1 MKKIA
6 ILGSTGS
13 IGTQSLEVIRSQP
26 DMEATVL
33 AAGSN
38 VELLEKQIREFHP
51 KLVCVYKEDAAK
63 LLKQAVSDLDV
74 TIVSGMDGLIEAAA
88 FPETQIVV
96 TAVVGMIGIRPTIAA
111 IKAGKDIAL
120 ANKETLVT
128 AGHLIIPM
136 IKQYGVRLLPV
147 DSEHSAIFQS
157 LMGSSPEGSTGHKI
171 DKILLTASGGPFRG
185 WTKEQMKNIRPED
198 ALKHP
203 NWVMGRKITIVKQ
216 SAQTILVDVEN
227 VEEKDFTDLVVEY
240 TGKVADGYVAGLSS
254 MSTDEVTVK
263 APTSIIDKIKKV
275 AVRCSLDGT
284 TTNISKKC
292 PVILYDKND
301 KEIKSDEIELSDKKI
316 RVNVNVLRAKQVPIS
331 TINKDELGKPAD
343 GYVVDDVILSSDSI
357 TVYGSEESL
366 DSIESLDIQD
376 DIDVSDAKG
385 DVTQNIDVTGKL
397 PKGLSVSGESTITV
411 KVLIKKLI
419 TRTFEYDASEVSL
432 NDLSSNLDVQL
443 VTKKV
448 KVTLQGEVEVISQLT
463 KDDIAIS
470 ADLGKVKEGTTTVHV
485 DVAVPDNT
493 TLMNNVTI
501 KIKAKAK

>member
-1 MKKIA
+1 MKKMLTKLKMSLTNNIGLKFLAVLIA
-6 ILGSTGS
+6 LVLWLAIVNVNDPEKTITVSNIPISVTNESAITSRDMVYNVKSEQYLNITVSGKRSIVSNLSAEDFRATASLKELSKVNSIL
-13 IGTQSLEVIRSQP
+13 V
-26 DMEATVL
+26 
-33 AAGSN
+33 
-38 VELLEKQIREFHP
+38 
-51 KLVCVYKEDAAK
+51 
-63 LLKQAVSDLDV
+63 DV
-74 TIVSGMDGLIEAAA
+74 TAKNA
-88 FPETQIVV
+88 
-96 TAVVGMIGIRPTIAA
+96 
-111 IKAGKDIAL
+111 
-120 ANKETLVT
+120 
-128 AGHLIIPM
+128 
-136 IKQYGVRLLPV
+136 
-147 DSEHSAIFQS
+147 S
-157 LMGSSPEGSTGHKI
+157 L
-171 DKILLTASGGPFRG
+171 
-185 WTKEQMKNIRPED
+185 
-198 ALKHP
+198 
-203 NWVMGRKITIVKQ
+203 GRKITIVKQ

-227 VEEKDFTDLVVEY
+227 LEEKDFTDLVVEY

-284 TTNISKKC
+284 NTNISKKC
-292 PVILYDKND
+292 PVILYDKNN

-432 NDLSSNLDVQL
+432 NDLSSDLDVQL

-448 KVTLQGEVEVISQLT
+448 KVTLQGEEEVISQLT
-463 KDDIAIS
+463 KDDMAIS

>member
-1 MKKIA
+1 MKKMLTKLKMSLTNNIGLKFLAGLIA
-6 ILGSTGS
+6 LVLWLAIVNVNDPEKTITVSNIPISVTNESAITSRDMVYNVKSEQYLNITVSGKRS
-13 IGTQSLEVIRSQP
+13 IVSNLSAEDFRATASLK
-26 DMEATVL
+26 
-33 AAGSN
+33 
-38 VELLEKQIREFHP
+38 ELSKVNSIP
-51 KLVCVYKEDAAK
+51 V
-63 LLKQAVSDLDV
+63 DV
-74 TIVSGMDGLIEAAA
+74 TTKNA
-88 FPETQIVV
+88 
-96 TAVVGMIGIRPTIAA
+96 
-111 IKAGKDIAL
+111 
-120 ANKETLVT
+120 
-128 AGHLIIPM
+128 
-136 IKQYGVRLLPV
+136 
-147 DSEHSAIFQS
+147 S
-157 LMGSSPEGSTGHKI
+157 L
-171 DKILLTASGGPFRG
+171 
-185 WTKEQMKNIRPED
+185 
-198 ALKHP
+198 
-203 NWVMGRKITIVKQ
+203 GRKITIVKQ

-284 TTNISKKC
+284 NTNISKKC

-432 NDLSSNLDVQL
+432 NDLSSDLDVQL

-448 KVTLQGEVEVISQLT
+448 KVTLQGEEEVISQLT

>member
-1 MKKIA
+1 MKKMLTKLKMSLTNNIGLKFLAVLIA
-6 ILGSTGS
+6 LVLWLAIVNVNDPEKTITVSNIPISVTNESAITSRDMVYNVKSEQYLNITVSGKRS
-13 IGTQSLEVIRSQP
+13 IVSNLSAEDFRATASLK
-26 DMEATVL
+26 
-33 AAGSN
+33 
-38 VELLEKQIREFHP
+38 ELSKVNSIP
-51 KLVCVYKEDAAK
+51 V
-63 LLKQAVSDLDV
+63 DV
-74 TIVSGMDGLIEAAA
+74 TTKNA
-88 FPETQIVV
+88 
-96 TAVVGMIGIRPTIAA
+96 
-111 IKAGKDIAL
+111 
-120 ANKETLVT
+120 
-128 AGHLIIPM
+128 
-136 IKQYGVRLLPV
+136 
-147 DSEHSAIFQS
+147 S
-157 LMGSSPEGSTGHKI
+157 L
-171 DKILLTASGGPFRG
+171 
-185 WTKEQMKNIRPED
+185 
-198 ALKHP
+198 
-203 NWVMGRKITIVKQ
+203 GRKITIVKQ

-284 TTNISKKC
+284 NTNISKKC

-432 NDLSSNLDVQL
+432 NDLSSDLDVQL

-448 KVTLQGEVEVISQLT
+448 KVTLQGEEEVISQLT
-463 KDDIAIS
+463 KDDMAIS
-470 ADLGKVKEGTTTVHV
+470 ADLEKVKEGTTTVHV

>member
-1 MKKIA
+1 MKKMLTKLKMSLTNNIGLKFLAVLIA
-6 ILGSTGS
+6 LVLWLAIVNVNDPEKTITVSNIPISVTNESAITSRDMVYNVKSEQYLNITVSGKRS
-13 IGTQSLEVIRSQP
+13 IVSNLSAEDFRATASLK
-26 DMEATVL
+26 
-33 AAGSN
+33 
-38 VELLEKQIREFHP
+38 ELSKVNSIP
-51 KLVCVYKEDAAK
+51 V
-63 LLKQAVSDLDV
+63 DV
-74 TIVSGMDGLIEAAA
+74 TTKNA
-88 FPETQIVV
+88 
-96 TAVVGMIGIRPTIAA
+96 
-111 IKAGKDIAL
+111 
-120 ANKETLVT
+120 
-128 AGHLIIPM
+128 
-136 IKQYGVRLLPV
+136 
-147 DSEHSAIFQS
+147 S
-157 LMGSSPEGSTGHKI
+157 L
-171 DKILLTASGGPFRG
+171 
-185 WTKEQMKNIRPED
+185 
-198 ALKHP
+198 
-203 NWVMGRKITIVKQ
+203 GRKITIVNQ
-216 SAQTILVDVEN
+216 SAQTILVHVEN

-448 KVTLQGEVEVISQLT
+448 KVTLQGEEEVISQLT

>member
-1 MKKIA
+1 MKKMLTKLKMSLTNNIGLKFLAVLIA
-6 ILGSTGS
+6 LVLWLAIVNVNDPEKTITVSNIPISVTNESAITSRDMVYNVKSEQYLNITVSGKRS
-13 IGTQSLEVIRSQP
+13 IVSNLSAEDFRATASLK
-26 DMEATVL
+26 
-33 AAGSN
+33 
-38 VELLEKQIREFHP
+38 ELSKVNSIP
-51 KLVCVYKEDAAK
+51 V
-63 LLKQAVSDLDV
+63 DV
-74 TIVSGMDGLIEAAA
+74 TTKNA
-88 FPETQIVV
+88 
-96 TAVVGMIGIRPTIAA
+96 
-111 IKAGKDIAL
+111 
-120 ANKETLVT
+120 
-128 AGHLIIPM
+128 
-136 IKQYGVRLLPV
+136 
-147 DSEHSAIFQS
+147 S
-157 LMGSSPEGSTGHKI
+157 L
-171 DKILLTASGGPFRG
+171 
-185 WTKEQMKNIRPED
+185 
-198 ALKHP
+198 
-203 NWVMGRKITIVKQ
+203 GRKITIVKQ

-284 TTNISKKC
+284 NTNISKKC

-316 RVNVNVLRAKQVPIS
+316 RVNVNVLSAKQVPIS

-411 KVLIKKLI
+411 KVVIKKLI

-432 NDLSSNLDVQL
+432 NDLTSDLDVQL

-448 KVTLQGEVEVISQLT
+448 KVTLQGEEEVISQLT
-463 KDDIAIS
+463 KDDMAIS

>member
-1 MKKIA
+1 MKKMLTKLKMSLTNNIGLKFLAVLIA
-6 ILGSTGS
+6 LVLWLAIVNVNDPEKTITVSNIPISVTNENAITSRDMVYNVKSEQYLNITVSGKRS
-13 IGTQSLEVIRSQP
+13 IVSNLSAEDFRATASLK
-26 DMEATVL
+26 
-33 AAGSN
+33 
-38 VELLEKQIREFHP
+38 ELSKVNSIP
-51 KLVCVYKEDAAK
+51 V
-63 LLKQAVSDLDV
+63 DV
-74 TIVSGMDGLIEAAA
+74 TTKNA
-88 FPETQIVV
+88 
-96 TAVVGMIGIRPTIAA
+96 
-111 IKAGKDIAL
+111 
-120 ANKETLVT
+120 
-128 AGHLIIPM
+128 
-136 IKQYGVRLLPV
+136 
-147 DSEHSAIFQS
+147 S
-157 LMGSSPEGSTGHKI
+157 L
-171 DKILLTASGGPFRG
+171 
-185 WTKEQMKNIRPED
+185 
-198 ALKHP
+198 
-203 NWVMGRKITIVKQ
+203 GRKITIVKQ
-216 SAQTILVDVEN
+216 SAQTIRVDVEN

-284 TTNISKKC
+284 NTNISKKC

-432 NDLSSNLDVQL
+432 NDLSSDLDVQL

-448 KVTLQGEVEVISQLT
+448 KVTLQGEEEVISQLT
-463 KDDIAIS
+463 KDDMAIS

>member
-1 MKKIA
+1 MKKMLTKLKMSLTNNIGLKFLAVLIA
-6 ILGSTGS
+6 LVLWLAIVNVNDPEKTITVSNIPISVTNESAITSRDMVYNVKSEQYLNITVSGKRS
-13 IGTQSLEVIRSQP
+13 IVSNLSAEDFRATASLK
-26 DMEATVL
+26 
-33 AAGSN
+33 
-38 VELLEKQIREFHP
+38 ELSKVNSIP
-51 KLVCVYKEDAAK
+51 V
-63 LLKQAVSDLDV
+63 DV
-74 TIVSGMDGLIEAAA
+74 TTKNA
-88 FPETQIVV
+88 
-96 TAVVGMIGIRPTIAA
+96 
-111 IKAGKDIAL
+111 
-120 ANKETLVT
+120 
-128 AGHLIIPM
+128 
-136 IKQYGVRLLPV
+136 
-147 DSEHSAIFQS
+147 S
-157 LMGSSPEGSTGHKI
+157 L
-171 DKILLTASGGPFRG
+171 
-185 WTKEQMKNIRPED
+185 
-198 ALKHP
+198 
-203 NWVMGRKITIVKQ
+203 GRKITIVKQ

-284 TTNISKKC
+284 NTNISKKC

-376 DIDVSDAKG
+376 DIDVSDVKG

-432 NDLSSNLDVQL
+432 NDLSSDLDVQL

-448 KVTLQGEVEVISQLT
+448 KVTLQGEEEVISQLT
-463 KDDIAIS
+463 KDDMAIS

>member
-1 MKKIA
+1 MKKMLTKLKMSLTNNIGLKFLAVLIA
-6 ILGSTGS
+6 LVLWLAIVNVNDPEKTITVSNIPISVTNESAITSRDMVYNVKSEQYLNITVSGKRS
-13 IGTQSLEVIRSQP
+13 IVSNLSAEDFRATASLK
-26 DMEATVL
+26 
-33 AAGSN
+33 
-38 VELLEKQIREFHP
+38 ELSKVNSIP
-51 KLVCVYKEDAAK
+51 V
-63 LLKQAVSDLDV
+63 DV
-74 TIVSGMDGLIEAAA
+74 TTKNA
-88 FPETQIVV
+88 
-96 TAVVGMIGIRPTIAA
+96 
-111 IKAGKDIAL
+111 
-120 ANKETLVT
+120 
-128 AGHLIIPM
+128 
-136 IKQYGVRLLPV
+136 
-147 DSEHSAIFQS
+147 S
-157 LMGSSPEGSTGHKI
+157 L
-171 DKILLTASGGPFRG
+171 
-185 WTKEQMKNIRPED
+185 
-198 ALKHP
+198 
-203 NWVMGRKITIVKQ
+203 GRKITIVKQ

-284 TTNISKKC
+284 NTNISKKC

-411 KVLIKKLI
+411 KVIIKKLI

-432 NDLSSNLDVQL
+432 NDLSSDLDVQL

-448 KVTLQGEVEVISQLT
+448 KVTLQGEEEVISQLT
-463 KDDIAIS
+463 KDDMAIS

>member
-1 MKKIA
+1 MINTALLPADKDPIGAAIA
-6 ILGSTGS
+6 DYFKRHKADRLRVFSSQFDEDEIPVEELFRTEKQMPLLERTALQMATGRILDVG
-13 IGTQSLEVIRSQP
+13 
-26 DMEATVL
+26 
-33 AAGSN
+33 AGSGCHS
-38 VELLEKQIREFHP
+38 L
-51 KLVCVYKEDAAK
+51 
-63 LLKQAVSDLDV
+63 
-74 TIVSGMDGLIEAAA
+74 
-88 FPETQIVV
+88 
-96 TAVVGMIGIRPTIAA
+96 
-111 IKAGKDIAL
+111 
-120 ANKETLVT
+120 TL
-128 AGHLIIPM
+128 H
-136 IKQYGVRLLPV
+136 
-147 DSEHSAIFQS
+147 
-157 LMGSSPEGSTGHKI
+157 
-171 DKILLTASGGPFRG
+171 
-185 WTKEQMKNIRPED
+185 
-198 ALKHP
+198 
-203 NWVMGRKITIVKQ
+203 
-216 SAQTILVDVEN
+216 
-227 VEEKDFTDLVVEY
+227 
-240 TGKVADGYVAGLSS
+240 
-254 MSTDEVTVK
+254 
-263 APTSIIDKIKKV
+263 
-275 AVRCSLDGT
+275 GT
-284 TTNISKKC
+284 NTNISKKC
-292 PVILYDKND
+292 PVILYDKNN

-432 NDLSSNLDVQL
+432 NDLSSDLDVQL

-448 KVTLQGEVEVISQLT
+448 KVTLQGEEEVISQLT
-463 KDDIAIS
+463 KDDMAIS

>member
-1 MKKIA
+1 MKKMLTKLKMSLTNNIGLKFLAVLIA
-6 ILGSTGS
+6 LVLWLAIVNVNDPEKTITVSNIPISVTNESAITSRDMVYNVKSEQYLNITVSGKRS
-13 IGTQSLEVIRSQP
+13 IVSNLSAEDFRATASLK
-26 DMEATVL
+26 
-33 AAGSN
+33 
-38 VELLEKQIREFHP
+38 ELSKVNSIP
-51 KLVCVYKEDAAK
+51 V
-63 LLKQAVSDLDV
+63 DV
-74 TIVSGMDGLIEAAA
+74 TAKNA
-88 FPETQIVV
+88 
-96 TAVVGMIGIRPTIAA
+96 
-111 IKAGKDIAL
+111 
-120 ANKETLVT
+120 
-128 AGHLIIPM
+128 
-136 IKQYGVRLLPV
+136 
-147 DSEHSAIFQS
+147 S
-157 LMGSSPEGSTGHKI
+157 L
-171 DKILLTASGGPFRG
+171 
-185 WTKEQMKNIRPED
+185 
-198 ALKHP
+198 
-203 NWVMGRKITIVKQ
+203 GRKITIVKQ

-227 VEEKDFTDLVVEY
+227 LEEKDFTDLVVEY

-284 TTNISKKC
+284 NTNISKKC

-432 NDLSSNLDVQL
+432 NDLSSDLDVQL

-448 KVTLQGEVEVISQLT
+448 KVTLQGEEEVISQLT
-463 KDDIAIS
+463 KDDMAIS

>member
-1 MKKIA
+1 MKKMLTKLKMSLTNNIGLKFLAVLIA
-6 ILGSTGS
+6 LVLWLAIVNVNDPEKTITVSNIPISVTNESAITSRDMVYNVKSEQYLNITVSGKRS
-13 IGTQSLEVIRSQP
+13 IVSNLSAEDFRATASLK
-26 DMEATVL
+26 
-33 AAGSN
+33 
-38 VELLEKQIREFHP
+38 ELSKVNSIP
-51 KLVCVYKEDAAK
+51 V
-63 LLKQAVSDLDV
+63 DV
-74 TIVSGMDGLIEAAA
+74 TTKNA
-88 FPETQIVV
+88 
-96 TAVVGMIGIRPTIAA
+96 
-111 IKAGKDIAL
+111 
-120 ANKETLVT
+120 
-128 AGHLIIPM
+128 
-136 IKQYGVRLLPV
+136 
-147 DSEHSAIFQS
+147 S
-157 LMGSSPEGSTGHKI
+157 L
-171 DKILLTASGGPFRG
+171 
-185 WTKEQMKNIRPED
+185 
-198 ALKHP
+198 
-203 NWVMGRKITIVKQ
+203 GRKITIVKQ

-227 VEEKDFTDLVVEY
+227 LEEKDFTDLVVEY

-284 TTNISKKC
+284 NTNISKKC

-331 TINKDELGKPAD
+331 TINKDALGKPAD

-411 KVLIKKLI
+411 KVVIKKLI

-432 NDLSSNLDVQL
+432 NDLTSDLDVQL

-448 KVTLQGEVEVISQLT
+448 KVTLQGEEEVISQLT
-463 KDDIAIS
+463 KDDMAIS

-493 TLMNNVTI
+493 TLDE
-501 KIKAKAK
+501 

>member
-1 MKKIA
+1 MKKMLTKLKMSLTNNIGLKFLAVLIA
-6 ILGSTGS
+6 LVLWLAIVNVNDPEKTITVSNIPISVTNESAITSRDMVYNVKSEQYLNITVSGKRS
-13 IGTQSLEVIRSQP
+13 IVSNLSAEDFRATASLK
-26 DMEATVL
+26 
-33 AAGSN
+33 
-38 VELLEKQIREFHP
+38 ELSKVNSIP
-51 KLVCVYKEDAAK
+51 V
-63 LLKQAVSDLDV
+63 DV
-74 TIVSGMDGLIEAAA
+74 TTKNA
-88 FPETQIVV
+88 
-96 TAVVGMIGIRPTIAA
+96 
-111 IKAGKDIAL
+111 
-120 ANKETLVT
+120 
-128 AGHLIIPM
+128 
-136 IKQYGVRLLPV
+136 
-147 DSEHSAIFQS
+147 S
-157 LMGSSPEGSTGHKI
+157 L
-171 DKILLTASGGPFRG
+171 
-185 WTKEQMKNIRPED
+185 
-198 ALKHP
+198 
-203 NWVMGRKITIVKQ
+203 GRKITIVTQ

-284 TTNISKKC
+284 NTNISKKC

-432 NDLSSNLDVQL
+432 NDLSSDLDVQL

-448 KVTLQGEVEVISQLT
+448 KVTLQGEEEVISQLT
-463 KDDIAIS
+463 KDDMAIS

>member
-1 MKKIA
+1 MKKMLTKLKMSLTNNIGLKFLAVLIA
-6 ILGSTGS
+6 LVLWLAIVNVNDPEKTITVSNIPISVTNESAITSRDMVYNVKSEQYLNITVSGKRS
-13 IGTQSLEVIRSQP
+13 IVSNLSAEDFRATASLK
-26 DMEATVL
+26 
-33 AAGSN
+33 
-38 VELLEKQIREFHP
+38 ELSKVNSIP
-51 KLVCVYKEDAAK
+51 V
-63 LLKQAVSDLDV
+63 DV
-74 TIVSGMDGLIEAAA
+74 TTKNA
-88 FPETQIVV
+88 
-96 TAVVGMIGIRPTIAA
+96 
-111 IKAGKDIAL
+111 
-120 ANKETLVT
+120 
-128 AGHLIIPM
+128 
-136 IKQYGVRLLPV
+136 
-147 DSEHSAIFQS
+147 S
-157 LMGSSPEGSTGHKI
+157 L
-171 DKILLTASGGPFRG
+171 
-185 WTKEQMKNIRPED
+185 
-198 ALKHP
+198 
-203 NWVMGRKITIVKQ
+203 GRKITIVKQ

-227 VEEKDFTDLVVEY
+227 LEEKDFTDLVVEY

-284 TTNISKKC
+284 NTNISKKC

-331 TINKDELGKPAD
+331 TINKDALGKPAD

-385 DVTQNIDVTGKL
+385 DVTQNIYVTGKL

-411 KVLIKKLI
+411 KVVIKKLI

-432 NDLSSNLDVQL
+432 NDLTSDLDVQL

-448 KVTLQGEVEVISQLT
+448 KVTLQGEEEVISQLT
-463 KDDIAIS
+463 KDDMAIS

>member
-1 MKKIA
+1 MKKMLTKLKMSLTNNIGLKFLAVLIA
-6 ILGSTGS
+6 LVLWLAIVNVNDPEKTITVSNIPISVTNESAITSRDMVYNVKSEQYLNITVSGKRS
-13 IGTQSLEVIRSQP
+13 IVSNLSAEDFRATASLK
-26 DMEATVL
+26 
-33 AAGSN
+33 
-38 VELLEKQIREFHP
+38 ELSKVNSIP
-51 KLVCVYKEDAAK
+51 V
-63 LLKQAVSDLDV
+63 DV
-74 TIVSGMDGLIEAAA
+74 TTKNA
-88 FPETQIVV
+88 
-96 TAVVGMIGIRPTIAA
+96 
-111 IKAGKDIAL
+111 
-120 ANKETLVT
+120 
-128 AGHLIIPM
+128 
-136 IKQYGVRLLPV
+136 
-147 DSEHSAIFQS
+147 S
-157 LMGSSPEGSTGHKI
+157 L
-171 DKILLTASGGPFRG
+171 
-185 WTKEQMKNIRPED
+185 
-198 ALKHP
+198 
-203 NWVMGRKITIVKQ
+203 GRKITIVKQ

-284 TTNISKKC
+284 NTNISKKC

-432 NDLSSNLDVQL
+432 NDLSSDLDVQL

-448 KVTLQGEVEVISQLT
+448 KVTLQGEEEVISQLT
-463 KDDIAIS
+463 KDDMAIS
-470 ADLGKVKEGTTTVHV
+470 ADLGKVKEGTKTVHV

>member
-1 MKKIA
+1 MKKMLTKLKMSLTNNIGLKFLAVLIA
-6 ILGSTGS
+6 LVLWLAIVNVNDPEKTITVSNIPISVTNESAITSRDMVYNVKSEQYLNITVSGKRS
-13 IGTQSLEVIRSQP
+13 IVSNLSAEDFRATASLK
-26 DMEATVL
+26 
-33 AAGSN
+33 
-38 VELLEKQIREFHP
+38 ELSKVNSIP
-51 KLVCVYKEDAAK
+51 V
-63 LLKQAVSDLDV
+63 DV
-74 TIVSGMDGLIEAAA
+74 TAKNA
-88 FPETQIVV
+88 
-96 TAVVGMIGIRPTIAA
+96 
-111 IKAGKDIAL
+111 
-120 ANKETLVT
+120 
-128 AGHLIIPM
+128 
-136 IKQYGVRLLPV
+136 
-147 DSEHSAIFQS
+147 S
-157 LMGSSPEGSTGHKI
+157 L
-171 DKILLTASGGPFRG
+171 
-185 WTKEQMKNIRPED
+185 
-198 ALKHP
+198 
-203 NWVMGRKITIVKQ
+203 GRKITIVKQ

-227 VEEKDFTDLVVEY
+227 LEEKDFTDLVVEY

-284 TTNISKKC
+284 NTNISKKC
-292 PVILYDKND
+292 PVILYDKNN

-432 NDLSSNLDVQL
+432 NDLSSDLDVQL

-448 KVTLQGEVEVISQLT
+448 KVTLQGEEEVISQLT
-463 KDDIAIS
+463 KDDMAIS

>member
-1 MKKIA
+1 MKKMLTKLKMSLTNNIGLKFLAVLIA
-6 ILGSTGS
+6 LVLWLAIVNVNDPEKTITVSNIPISVTNESAITSRDMVYNVKSEQYLNITVSGKRS
-13 IGTQSLEVIRSQP
+13 IVSNLSAEDFRATASLK
-26 DMEATVL
+26 
-33 AAGSN
+33 
-38 VELLEKQIREFHP
+38 ELSKVNSIP
-51 KLVCVYKEDAAK
+51 V
-63 LLKQAVSDLDV
+63 DV
-74 TIVSGMDGLIEAAA
+74 TTKNA
-88 FPETQIVV
+88 
-96 TAVVGMIGIRPTIAA
+96 
-111 IKAGKDIAL
+111 
-120 ANKETLVT
+120 
-128 AGHLIIPM
+128 
-136 IKQYGVRLLPV
+136 
-147 DSEHSAIFQS
+147 S
-157 LMGSSPEGSTGHKI
+157 L
-171 DKILLTASGGPFRG
+171 
-185 WTKEQMKNIRPED
+185 
-198 ALKHP
+198 
-203 NWVMGRKITIVKQ
+203 GRKITIVKQ

-411 KVLIKKLI
+411 KVVIKKLI

-432 NDLSSNLDVQL
+432 NDLSSDLDVQL

-448 KVTLQGEVEVISQLT
+448 KVTLQGEEEVISQLT

>member
-1 MKKIA
+1 MKKMLTKLKMSLTNNIGLKFLAVLIA
-6 ILGSTGS
+6 LVLWLAIVNVNDPEKTITVSNIPISVTNESAITSRDMVYNVKSEQYLNITVSGKRS
-13 IGTQSLEVIRSQP
+13 IVSNLSAEDFRATASLK
-26 DMEATVL
+26 
-33 AAGSN
+33 
-38 VELLEKQIREFHP
+38 ELSKVNSIP
-51 KLVCVYKEDAAK
+51 V
-63 LLKQAVSDLDV
+63 DV
-74 TIVSGMDGLIEAAA
+74 TTKNA
-88 FPETQIVV
+88 
-96 TAVVGMIGIRPTIAA
+96 
-111 IKAGKDIAL
+111 
-120 ANKETLVT
+120 
-128 AGHLIIPM
+128 
-136 IKQYGVRLLPV
+136 
-147 DSEHSAIFQS
+147 S
-157 LMGSSPEGSTGHKI
+157 L
-171 DKILLTASGGPFRG
+171 
-185 WTKEQMKNIRPED
+185 
-198 ALKHP
+198 
-203 NWVMGRKITIVKQ
+203 GRKITIVKQ

-284 TTNISKKC
+284 NTNISKKC

-366 DSIESLDIQD
+366 DSVESLDIQD

-432 NDLSSNLDVQL
+432 NDLSSDLDVQL

-448 KVTLQGEVEVISQLT
+448 KVTLQGEEEVISQLT
-463 KDDIAIS
+463 KDDMAIS

>member
-1 MKKIA
+1 MKKMLTKLKMSLTNNIGLKFLAVLIA
-6 ILGSTGS
+6 LVLWLAIVNVNDPEKTITVSNIPISVTNESAITSRDMVYNVKSEQYLNITVSGKRS
-13 IGTQSLEVIRSQP
+13 IVSNLSAEDFRATASLK
-26 DMEATVL
+26 
-33 AAGSN
+33 
-38 VELLEKQIREFHP
+38 ELSKVNSIP
-51 KLVCVYKEDAAK
+51 V
-63 LLKQAVSDLDV
+63 DV
-74 TIVSGMDGLIEAAA
+74 TTKNA
-88 FPETQIVV
+88 
-96 TAVVGMIGIRPTIAA
+96 
-111 IKAGKDIAL
+111 
-120 ANKETLVT
+120 
-128 AGHLIIPM
+128 
-136 IKQYGVRLLPV
+136 
-147 DSEHSAIFQS
+147 S
-157 LMGSSPEGSTGHKI
+157 L
-171 DKILLTASGGPFRG
+171 
-185 WTKEQMKNIRPED
+185 
-198 ALKHP
+198 
-203 NWVMGRKITIVKQ
+203 GRKITIVKQ

-227 VEEKDFTDLVVEY
+227 VEEKDFTDLIVEY

-448 KVTLQGEVEVISQLT
+448 KVTLQGEEEVISQLT

>member
-1 MKKIA
+1 MKKMLTKLKMSLTNNIGLKFLAVLIA
-6 ILGSTGS
+6 LVLWLAIVNVNDPEKTITVSNIPISVTNESAITSRDMVYNVKSEQYLNITVSGKRS
-13 IGTQSLEVIRSQP
+13 IVSNLSAEDFRATASLK
-26 DMEATVL
+26 
-33 AAGSN
+33 
-38 VELLEKQIREFHP
+38 ELSKVNSIP
-51 KLVCVYKEDAAK
+51 V
-63 LLKQAVSDLDV
+63 DV
-74 TIVSGMDGLIEAAA
+74 TTKNA
-88 FPETQIVV
+88 
-96 TAVVGMIGIRPTIAA
+96 
-111 IKAGKDIAL
+111 
-120 ANKETLVT
+120 
-128 AGHLIIPM
+128 
-136 IKQYGVRLLPV
+136 
-147 DSEHSAIFQS
+147 S
-157 LMGSSPEGSTGHKI
+157 L
-171 DKILLTASGGPFRG
+171 
-185 WTKEQMKNIRPED
+185 
-198 ALKHP
+198 
-203 NWVMGRKITIVKQ
+203 GRKITIVKQ

-284 TTNISKKC
+284 NTNISKKC

-419 TRTFEYDASEVSL
+419 SRTFEYDASEVSL
-432 NDLSSNLDVQL
+432 NDLSSDLDVQL

-448 KVTLQGEVEVISQLT
+448 KVTLQGEEEVISQLT

>member
-1 MKKIA
+1 MKKMLTKLKMSLTNNIGLKFLAVLIA
-6 ILGSTGS
+6 LVLWLAIVNVNDPEKTITVSNIPISVTNESAITSRDMVYNVKSEQYLNITVSGKRS
-13 IGTQSLEVIRSQP
+13 IVSNLSAEDFRATASLK
-26 DMEATVL
+26 
-33 AAGSN
+33 
-38 VELLEKQIREFHP
+38 ELSKVNSIP
-51 KLVCVYKEDAAK
+51 V
-63 LLKQAVSDLDV
+63 DV
-74 TIVSGMDGLIEAAA
+74 TTKNA
-88 FPETQIVV
+88 
-96 TAVVGMIGIRPTIAA
+96 
-111 IKAGKDIAL
+111 
-120 ANKETLVT
+120 
-128 AGHLIIPM
+128 
-136 IKQYGVRLLPV
+136 
-147 DSEHSAIFQS
+147 S
-157 LMGSSPEGSTGHKI
+157 L
-171 DKILLTASGGPFRG
+171 
-185 WTKEQMKNIRPED
+185 
-198 ALKHP
+198 
-203 NWVMGRKITIVKQ
+203 GRKITIVKQ

-284 TTNISKKC
+284 TTNISQKC

-411 KVLIKKLI
+411 KVVIKKLI

-432 NDLSSNLDVQL
+432 NDLSSDLDVQL

-448 KVTLQGEVEVISQLT
+448 KVTLQGEEEVISQLT
-463 KDDIAIS
+463 KDDMAIS

>member
-1 MKKIA
+1 MKKMLTKLKMSLTNNIGLKFLAVLIA
-6 ILGSTGS
+6 LVLWLAIVNVNDPEKTITVSNIPISVTNESAITSRDMVYNVKSEQYLNITVSGKRS
-13 IGTQSLEVIRSQP
+13 IVSNLSAEDFRATASLK
-26 DMEATVL
+26 
-33 AAGSN
+33 
-38 VELLEKQIREFHP
+38 ELSKVNSIP
-51 KLVCVYKEDAAK
+51 V
-63 LLKQAVSDLDV
+63 DV
-74 TIVSGMDGLIEAAA
+74 TTKNA
-88 FPETQIVV
+88 
-96 TAVVGMIGIRPTIAA
+96 
-111 IKAGKDIAL
+111 
-120 ANKETLVT
+120 
-128 AGHLIIPM
+128 
-136 IKQYGVRLLPV
+136 
-147 DSEHSAIFQS
+147 S
-157 LMGSSPEGSTGHKI
+157 L
-171 DKILLTASGGPFRG
+171 
-185 WTKEQMKNIRPED
+185 
-198 ALKHP
+198 
-203 NWVMGRKITIVKQ
+203 GRKITIVKQ

-284 TTNISKKC
+284 NTNISKKC

-331 TINKDELGKPAD
+331 TINKDELGKLAD

-432 NDLSSNLDVQL
+432 NDLSSDLDVQL

-448 KVTLQGEVEVISQLT
+448 KVTLQGEEEVISQLT
-463 KDDIAIS
+463 KDDMAIS

-485 DVAVPDNT
+485 EVAVPDNA

>member
-1 MKKIA
+1 MKKMLTKLKMSLTNNIGLKFLAVLIA
-6 ILGSTGS
+6 LVLWLAIVNVNDPEKTITVSNIPISVTNESAITSRDIVYNVKSEQYLNITVSGKRS
-13 IGTQSLEVIRSQP
+13 IVSNLSAEDFRATASLK
-26 DMEATVL
+26 
-33 AAGSN
+33 
-38 VELLEKQIREFHP
+38 ELSKVNSIP
-51 KLVCVYKEDAAK
+51 V
-63 LLKQAVSDLDV
+63 DV
-74 TIVSGMDGLIEAAA
+74 TTKNA
-88 FPETQIVV
+88 
-96 TAVVGMIGIRPTIAA
+96 
-111 IKAGKDIAL
+111 
-120 ANKETLVT
+120 
-128 AGHLIIPM
+128 
-136 IKQYGVRLLPV
+136 
-147 DSEHSAIFQS
+147 S
-157 LMGSSPEGSTGHKI
+157 L
-171 DKILLTASGGPFRG
+171 
-185 WTKEQMKNIRPED
+185 
-198 ALKHP
+198 
-203 NWVMGRKITIVKQ
+203 GRKITIVKQ

-275 AVRCSLDGT
+275 AVRCSLDGAN
-284 TTNISKKC
+284 TNISKKC

-432 NDLSSNLDVQL
+432 NDLSSDLDVQL

-448 KVTLQGEVEVISQLT
+448 KVTLQGEEEVISQLT
-463 KDDIAIS
+463 KDDMAIS

>member
-1 MKKIA
+1 MKKMLTKLKMSLTNNIGLKFLAVLIA
-6 ILGSTGS
+6 LVLWLAIVNVNDPEKTITVSNIPISVTNESAITSRDMVYNVKSEQYLNITVSGKRS
-13 IGTQSLEVIRSQP
+13 IVSNLSAEDFRATASLK
-26 DMEATVL
+26 
-33 AAGSN
+33 
-38 VELLEKQIREFHP
+38 ELSKVNSIP
-51 KLVCVYKEDAAK
+51 V
-63 LLKQAVSDLDV
+63 DV
-74 TIVSGMDGLIEAAA
+74 TTKNA
-88 FPETQIVV
+88 
-96 TAVVGMIGIRPTIAA
+96 
-111 IKAGKDIAL
+111 
-120 ANKETLVT
+120 
-128 AGHLIIPM
+128 
-136 IKQYGVRLLPV
+136 
-147 DSEHSAIFQS
+147 S
-157 LMGSSPEGSTGHKI
+157 L
-171 DKILLTASGGPFRG
+171 
-185 WTKEQMKNIRPED
+185 
-198 ALKHP
+198 
-203 NWVMGRKITIVKQ
+203 GRKITIVKQ

-275 AVRCSLDGT
+275 ALRCSLDGT
-284 TTNISKKC
+284 NTNISKKC

-432 NDLSSNLDVQL
+432 NDLSSDLDVQL

-448 KVTLQGEVEVISQLT
+448 KVTLQGEEEVISQLT
-463 KDDIAIS
+463 KDDMAIS

>member
-1 MKKIA
+1 MKKMLTKLKMSLTNNIGLKFLAVLIA
-6 ILGSTGS
+6 LVLWLAIVNVNDPEKTITVSNIPISVTNESAITSRDMVYNVKSEQYLNITVSGKRS
-13 IGTQSLEVIRSQP
+13 IVSNLSAEDFRATASLK
-26 DMEATVL
+26 
-33 AAGSN
+33 
-38 VELLEKQIREFHP
+38 ELSKVNSIP
-51 KLVCVYKEDAAK
+51 V
-63 LLKQAVSDLDV
+63 DV
-74 TIVSGMDGLIEAAA
+74 TTKNA
-88 FPETQIVV
+88 
-96 TAVVGMIGIRPTIAA
+96 
-111 IKAGKDIAL
+111 
-120 ANKETLVT
+120 
-128 AGHLIIPM
+128 
-136 IKQYGVRLLPV
+136 
-147 DSEHSAIFQS
+147 S
-157 LMGSSPEGSTGHKI
+157 L
-171 DKILLTASGGPFRG
+171 
-185 WTKEQMKNIRPED
+185 
-198 ALKHP
+198 
-203 NWVMGRKITIVKQ
+203 GRKITIVKQ

-284 TTNISKKC
+284 NTNISKKC

-432 NDLSSNLDVQL
+432 NDLSSDLDVQL

-448 KVTLQGEVEVISQLT
+448 KVTLQGEEKVISQLT
-463 KDDIAIS
+463 KDDMAIS

>member
-1 MKKIA
+1 MKKMLTKLKMSLTNNIGLKFLAVLIA
-6 ILGSTGS
+6 LVLWLAIVNVNDPEKTITVSNIPISVTNESAITSRDMVYNVKSEQYLNITVSGKRS
-13 IGTQSLEVIRSQP
+13 IVSNLSAEDFRATASLK
-26 DMEATVL
+26 
-33 AAGSN
+33 
-38 VELLEKQIREFHP
+38 ELSKVNSIP
-51 KLVCVYKEDAAK
+51 V
-63 LLKQAVSDLDV
+63 DV
-74 TIVSGMDGLIEAAA
+74 TAKNA
-88 FPETQIVV
+88 
-96 TAVVGMIGIRPTIAA
+96 
-111 IKAGKDIAL
+111 
-120 ANKETLVT
+120 
-128 AGHLIIPM
+128 
-136 IKQYGVRLLPV
+136 
-147 DSEHSAIFQS
+147 S
-157 LMGSSPEGSTGHKI
+157 L
-171 DKILLTASGGPFRG
+171 
-185 WTKEQMKNIRPED
+185 
-198 ALKHP
+198 
-203 NWVMGRKITIVKQ
+203 GRKITIVKQ

-263 APTSIIDKIKKV
+263 APASIIDKIKKV

-284 TTNISKKC
+284 NTNISKKC

-411 KVLIKKLI
+411 KVVIKKLI

-432 NDLSSNLDVQL
+432 NDLTSDLDVQL

-448 KVTLQGEVEVISQLT
+448 KVTLQGEEEVISQLT
-463 KDDIAIS
+463 KDDMAIS

>member
-1 MKKIA
+1 MKKMLTKLKMSLTNNIGLKFLAVLIA
-6 ILGSTGS
+6 LVLWLAIVNVNDPEKTITVSNIPISVTNESAITSRDMVYNVKSEQYLNITVSGKRS
-13 IGTQSLEVIRSQP
+13 IVSNLSAEDFRATASLK
-26 DMEATVL
+26 
-33 AAGSN
+33 
-38 VELLEKQIREFHP
+38 ELSKVNSIP
-51 KLVCVYKEDAAK
+51 V
-63 LLKQAVSDLDV
+63 DV
-74 TIVSGMDGLIEAAA
+74 TTKNA
-88 FPETQIVV
+88 
-96 TAVVGMIGIRPTIAA
+96 
-111 IKAGKDIAL
+111 
-120 ANKETLVT
+120 
-128 AGHLIIPM
+128 
-136 IKQYGVRLLPV
+136 
-147 DSEHSAIFQS
+147 S
-157 LMGSSPEGSTGHKI
+157 L
-171 DKILLTASGGPFRG
+171 
-185 WTKEQMKNIRPED
+185 
-198 ALKHP
+198 
-203 NWVMGRKITIVKQ
+203 GRKITIVKQ

-448 KVTLQGEVEVISQLT
+448 KVTLQGEEEVISQLT

-470 ADLGKVKEGTTTVHV
+470 ADLGKVKEGTTSVHV

>member
-1 MKKIA
+1 MKKMLTKLKMSLTNNIGLKFLAVLIA
-6 ILGSTGS
+6 LVLWLAIVNVNDPEKTITVSNIPISVTNESAITSRDMVYNVKSEQYLNITVSGKRS
-13 IGTQSLEVIRSQP
+13 IVSNLSAEDFRATASLK
-26 DMEATVL
+26 
-33 AAGSN
+33 
-38 VELLEKQIREFHP
+38 ELSKVNSIP
-51 KLVCVYKEDAAK
+51 V
-63 LLKQAVSDLDV
+63 DV
-74 TIVSGMDGLIEAAA
+74 TTKNA
-88 FPETQIVV
+88 
-96 TAVVGMIGIRPTIAA
+96 
-111 IKAGKDIAL
+111 
-120 ANKETLVT
+120 
-128 AGHLIIPM
+128 
-136 IKQYGVRLLPV
+136 
-147 DSEHSAIFQS
+147 S
-157 LMGSSPEGSTGHKI
+157 L
-171 DKILLTASGGPFRG
+171 
-185 WTKEQMKNIRPED
+185 
-198 ALKHP
+198 
-203 NWVMGRKITIVKQ
+203 GRKITIVKQ

-284 TTNISKKC
+284 NTNISKKC

-419 TRTFEYDASEVSL
+419 TRTFEYDSSEVSL
-432 NDLSSNLDVQL
+432 NDLSSDLDVQL

-448 KVTLQGEVEVISQLT
+448 KVTLQGEEEVISQLT
-463 KDDIAIS
+463 KDDMAIS

>member
-1 MKKIA
+1 MKKMLTKLKMSLTNNIGLKFLAVLIA
-6 ILGSTGS
+6 LVLWLAIVNVNDPEKTITVSNIPISVTNESAITSRDMVYNVKSEQYLNITVSGKRS
-13 IGTQSLEVIRSQP
+13 IVSNLSAEDFRATASLK
-26 DMEATVL
+26 
-33 AAGSN
+33 
-38 VELLEKQIREFHP
+38 ELSKVNSIP
-51 KLVCVYKEDAAK
+51 V
-63 LLKQAVSDLDV
+63 DV
-74 TIVSGMDGLIEAAA
+74 TAKNA
-88 FPETQIVV
+88 
-96 TAVVGMIGIRPTIAA
+96 
-111 IKAGKDIAL
+111 
-120 ANKETLVT
+120 
-128 AGHLIIPM
+128 
-136 IKQYGVRLLPV
+136 
-147 DSEHSAIFQS
+147 S
-157 LMGSSPEGSTGHKI
+157 L
-171 DKILLTASGGPFRG
+171 
-185 WTKEQMKNIRPED
+185 
-198 ALKHP
+198 
-203 NWVMGRKITIVKQ
+203 GRKITIVKQ

-227 VEEKDFTDLVVEY
+227 LEEKDFTDLVVEY

-284 TTNISKKC
+284 NTNISKKC

-331 TINKDELGKPAD
+331 TINKDALGKPAD

-411 KVLIKKLI
+411 KVVIKKLI

-448 KVTLQGEVEVISQLT
+448 KVTLQGEEEVISQLT
-463 KDDIAIS
+463 KDDMAIS

>member
-1 MKKIA
+1 MKKMLTKLKMSLTNNIGLKFLAVLIA
-6 ILGSTGS
+6 LVLWLAIVNVNDPEKTITVSNIPISVTNESAITSRDMVYNVKSEQYLNITVSGKRS
-13 IGTQSLEVIRSQP
+13 IVSNLSAEDFRATASLK
-26 DMEATVL
+26 
-33 AAGSN
+33 
-38 VELLEKQIREFHP
+38 ELSKVNSIP
-51 KLVCVYKEDAAK
+51 V
-63 LLKQAVSDLDV
+63 DV
-74 TIVSGMDGLIEAAA
+74 TAKNA
-88 FPETQIVV
+88 
-96 TAVVGMIGIRPTIAA
+96 
-111 IKAGKDIAL
+111 
-120 ANKETLVT
+120 
-128 AGHLIIPM
+128 
-136 IKQYGVRLLPV
+136 
-147 DSEHSAIFQS
+147 S
-157 LMGSSPEGSTGHKI
+157 L
-171 DKILLTASGGPFRG
+171 
-185 WTKEQMKNIRPED
+185 
-198 ALKHP
+198 
-203 NWVMGRKITIVKQ
+203 GRKITIVKQ

-227 VEEKDFTDLVVEY
+227 LEEKDFTDLVVEY

-284 TTNISKKC
+284 NTNISKKC
-292 PVILYDKND
+292 PVILYDKNN

-432 NDLSSNLDVQL
+432 NDLSSDLDVQL

-448 KVTLQGEVEVISQLT
+448 KVTLQGEEEVISRLT
-463 KDDIAIS
+463 KDDMAIS

>member
-1 MKKIA
+1 MKKMLTKLKMSLTNNIGLKFLAVLIA
-6 ILGSTGS
+6 LVLWLAIVNVNDPEKTITVSNIPISVTNESAITSRDMVYNVKSEQYLNITVSGKRS
-13 IGTQSLEVIRSQP
+13 IVSNLSAEDFRATASLK
-26 DMEATVL
+26 
-33 AAGSN
+33 
-38 VELLEKQIREFHP
+38 ELSKVNSIP
-51 KLVCVYKEDAAK
+51 V
-63 LLKQAVSDLDV
+63 DV
-74 TIVSGMDGLIEAAA
+74 TTKNA
-88 FPETQIVV
+88 
-96 TAVVGMIGIRPTIAA
+96 
-111 IKAGKDIAL
+111 
-120 ANKETLVT
+120 
-128 AGHLIIPM
+128 
-136 IKQYGVRLLPV
+136 
-147 DSEHSAIFQS
+147 S
-157 LMGSSPEGSTGHKI
+157 L
-171 DKILLTASGGPFRG
+171 
-185 WTKEQMKNIRPED
+185 
-198 ALKHP
+198 
-203 NWVMGRKITIVKQ
+203 GRKITIVKQ

-284 TTNISKKC
+284 NTNISKKC

-331 TINKDELGKPAD
+331 TINKDELGKPSD
-343 GYVVDDVILSSDSI
+343 GYVVDDVILLSDSI

-432 NDLSSNLDVQL
+432 NDLSSDLDVQL

-448 KVTLQGEVEVISQLT
+448 KVTLQGEEEVISQLT
-463 KDDIAIS
+463 KDDMAIS

>member
-1 MKKIA
+1 MKKMLTKLKMSLTNNIGLKFLAVLIA
-6 ILGSTGS
+6 LVLWLAIVNVNDPEKTITVSNIPISVTNESAITSRDMVYNVKSEQYLNITVSGKRS
-13 IGTQSLEVIRSQP
+13 IVSNLSAEDFRATASLK
-26 DMEATVL
+26 
-33 AAGSN
+33 
-38 VELLEKQIREFHP
+38 ELSKVNSIP
-51 KLVCVYKEDAAK
+51 V
-63 LLKQAVSDLDV
+63 DV
-74 TIVSGMDGLIEAAA
+74 TTKNA
-88 FPETQIVV
+88 
-96 TAVVGMIGIRPTIAA
+96 
-111 IKAGKDIAL
+111 
-120 ANKETLVT
+120 
-128 AGHLIIPM
+128 
-136 IKQYGVRLLPV
+136 
-147 DSEHSAIFQS
+147 S
-157 LMGSSPEGSTGHKI
+157 L
-171 DKILLTASGGPFRG
+171 
-185 WTKEQMKNIRPED
+185 
-198 ALKHP
+198 
-203 NWVMGRKITIVKQ
+203 GRKITIVKQ

-419 TRTFEYDASEVSL
+419 TRPFEYDASEVSL

-448 KVTLQGEVEVISQLT
+448 KVTLQGEEEVISQLT
-463 KDDIAIS
+463 KDDIANS

>member
-1 MKKIA
+1 MKKMLTKLKMSLTNNIGLKFLAVLIA
-6 ILGSTGS
+6 LVLWLAIVNVNDPEKTITVSNIPISVTNESAITSRDMVYNVKSEQYLNITVSGKRS
-13 IGTQSLEVIRSQP
+13 IVSNLSAEDFRATASLK
-26 DMEATVL
+26 
-33 AAGSN
+33 
-38 VELLEKQIREFHP
+38 ELSKVNSIP
-51 KLVCVYKEDAAK
+51 V
-63 LLKQAVSDLDV
+63 DV
-74 TIVSGMDGLIEAAA
+74 TAKNA
-88 FPETQIVV
+88 
-96 TAVVGMIGIRPTIAA
+96 
-111 IKAGKDIAL
+111 
-120 ANKETLVT
+120 
-128 AGHLIIPM
+128 
-136 IKQYGVRLLPV
+136 
-147 DSEHSAIFQS
+147 S
-157 LMGSSPEGSTGHKI
+157 L
-171 DKILLTASGGPFRG
+171 
-185 WTKEQMKNIRPED
+185 
-198 ALKHP
+198 
-203 NWVMGRKITIVKQ
+203 GRKITIVKQ

-227 VEEKDFTDLVVEY
+227 LEEKDFTDLVVEY

-254 MSTDEVTVK
+254 MSTNEVTVK

-284 TTNISKKC
+284 NTNISKKC
-292 PVILYDKND
+292 PVILYDKNN

-432 NDLSSNLDVQL
+432 NDLSSDLDVQL

-448 KVTLQGEVEVISQLT
+448 KVTLQGEEEVISQLT
-463 KDDIAIS
+463 KDDMAIS

>member
-1 MKKIA
+1 MKKMLTKLKMSLTNNIGLKFLAVLIA
-6 ILGSTGS
+6 LVLWLAIVNVNDPEKTITVSNIPISVTNESAITSRDMVYNVKSEQYLNITVSGKRS
-13 IGTQSLEVIRSQP
+13 IVSNLSAEDFRATASLK
-26 DMEATVL
+26 
-33 AAGSN
+33 
-38 VELLEKQIREFHP
+38 ELSKVNSIP
-51 KLVCVYKEDAAK
+51 V
-63 LLKQAVSDLDV
+63 DV
-74 TIVSGMDGLIEAAA
+74 TTKNA
-88 FPETQIVV
+88 
-96 TAVVGMIGIRPTIAA
+96 
-111 IKAGKDIAL
+111 
-120 ANKETLVT
+120 
-128 AGHLIIPM
+128 
-136 IKQYGVRLLPV
+136 
-147 DSEHSAIFQS
+147 S
-157 LMGSSPEGSTGHKI
+157 L
-171 DKILLTASGGPFRG
+171 
-185 WTKEQMKNIRPED
+185 
-198 ALKHP
+198 
-203 NWVMGRKITIVKQ
+203 GRKITIVKQ

-240 TGKVADGYVAGLSS
+240 TEKVADGYVAGLSS

-284 TTNISKKC
+284 NTNISKKC

-432 NDLSSNLDVQL
+432 NDLSSDLDVQL

-448 KVTLQGEVEVISQLT
+448 KVTLQGEEEVISQLT
-463 KDDIAIS
+463 KDDMAIS

>member
-1 MKKIA
+1 MKKMLTKLKMSLTNNIGLKFLAVLIA
-6 ILGSTGS
+6 LVLWLAIVNVNDPEKTITVSNIPISVTNESAITSRDMVYNVKSEQYLNITVSGKRS
-13 IGTQSLEVIRSQP
+13 IVSNLSAEDFRATASLK
-26 DMEATVL
+26 
-33 AAGSN
+33 
-38 VELLEKQIREFHP
+38 ELSKVNSIP
-51 KLVCVYKEDAAK
+51 V
-63 LLKQAVSDLDV
+63 DV
-74 TIVSGMDGLIEAAA
+74 TTKNA
-88 FPETQIVV
+88 
-96 TAVVGMIGIRPTIAA
+96 
-111 IKAGKDIAL
+111 
-120 ANKETLVT
+120 
-128 AGHLIIPM
+128 
-136 IKQYGVRLLPV
+136 
-147 DSEHSAIFQS
+147 S
-157 LMGSSPEGSTGHKI
+157 L
-171 DKILLTASGGPFRG
+171 
-185 WTKEQMKNIRPED
+185 
-198 ALKHP
+198 
-203 NWVMGRKITIVKQ
+203 GRKITIVKQ

-240 TGKVADGYVAGLSS
+240 TGKVADGYVAGISS

-284 TTNISKKC
+284 NTNISKKC

-432 NDLSSNLDVQL
+432 NDLSSDLDVQL

-448 KVTLQGEVEVISQLT
+448 KVTLQGEEEVISQLT

>member
-1 MKKIA
+1 MKKMLTKLKMSLTNNIGLKFLAVLIA
-6 ILGSTGS
+6 LVLWLAIVNVNDPEKTITVSNIPISVTNESAITSRDMVYNVKSEQYLNITVSGKRS
-13 IGTQSLEVIRSQP
+13 IVSNLSAEDFRATASLK
-26 DMEATVL
+26 
-33 AAGSN
+33 
-38 VELLEKQIREFHP
+38 ELSKVNSIP
-51 KLVCVYKEDAAK
+51 V
-63 LLKQAVSDLDV
+63 DV
-74 TIVSGMDGLIEAAA
+74 TTKNA
-88 FPETQIVV
+88 
-96 TAVVGMIGIRPTIAA
+96 
-111 IKAGKDIAL
+111 
-120 ANKETLVT
+120 
-128 AGHLIIPM
+128 
-136 IKQYGVRLLPV
+136 
-147 DSEHSAIFQS
+147 S
-157 LMGSSPEGSTGHKI
+157 L
-171 DKILLTASGGPFRG
+171 
-185 WTKEQMKNIRPED
+185 
-198 ALKHP
+198 
-203 NWVMGRKITIVKQ
+203 GRKITIVKQ

-284 TTNISKKC
+284 NTNISKKC

-301 KEIKSDEIELSDKKI
+301 KEIKSDEIKLSDKKI

-432 NDLSSNLDVQL
+432 NDLSSDLDVQL

-448 KVTLQGEVEVISQLT
+448 KVTLQGEEEVISQLT
-463 KDDIAIS
+463 KDDMAIS

>member
-1 MKKIA
+1 MKKMLTKLKMSLTNNIGLKFLAVLIA
-6 ILGSTGS
+6 LVLWLAIVNVNDPEKTITVSNIPISVTNESAITSRDMVYNVKSEQYLNITVSGKRS
-13 IGTQSLEVIRSQP
+13 IVSNLSAEDFRATASLK
-26 DMEATVL
+26 
-33 AAGSN
+33 
-38 VELLEKQIREFHP
+38 ELSKVNSIP
-51 KLVCVYKEDAAK
+51 V
-63 LLKQAVSDLDV
+63 DV
-74 TIVSGMDGLIEAAA
+74 TTKNA
-88 FPETQIVV
+88 
-96 TAVVGMIGIRPTIAA
+96 
-111 IKAGKDIAL
+111 
-120 ANKETLVT
+120 
-128 AGHLIIPM
+128 
-136 IKQYGVRLLPV
+136 
-147 DSEHSAIFQS
+147 S
-157 LMGSSPEGSTGHKI
+157 L
-171 DKILLTASGGPFRG
+171 
-185 WTKEQMKNIRPED
+185 
-198 ALKHP
+198 
-203 NWVMGRKITIVKQ
+203 GRKITIVKQ

-227 VEEKDFTDLVVEY
+227 LEEKDFTDLVVEY

-263 APTSIIDKIKKV
+263 APASIIDKIKKV

-284 TTNISKKC
+284 NTNISKKC

-432 NDLSSNLDVQL
+432 NDLSSDLDVQL

-448 KVTLQGEVEVISQLT
+448 KVTLQGEEEVISQLT
-463 KDDIAIS
+463 KDDMAIS

>member
-1 MKKIA
+1 MKKMLTKLKMSLTNNIGLKFLAVLIA
-6 ILGSTGS
+6 LVLWLAIVNVNDPEKTITVSNIPISVTNESAITSRDMVYNVKSEQYLNITVSGKRS
-13 IGTQSLEVIRSQP
+13 IVSNLSAEDFRATASLK
-26 DMEATVL
+26 
-33 AAGSN
+33 
-38 VELLEKQIREFHP
+38 ELSKVNSIP
-51 KLVCVYKEDAAK
+51 V
-63 LLKQAVSDLDV
+63 DV
-74 TIVSGMDGLIEAAA
+74 TTKNA
-88 FPETQIVV
+88 
-96 TAVVGMIGIRPTIAA
+96 
-111 IKAGKDIAL
+111 
-120 ANKETLVT
+120 
-128 AGHLIIPM
+128 
-136 IKQYGVRLLPV
+136 
-147 DSEHSAIFQS
+147 S
-157 LMGSSPEGSTGHKI
+157 L
-171 DKILLTASGGPFRG
+171 
-185 WTKEQMKNIRPED
+185 
-198 ALKHP
+198 
-203 NWVMGRKITIVKQ
+203 GRKITIVKQ

-284 TTNISKKC
+284 NTNISKKC

-331 TINKDELGKPAD
+331 TINKDKLGKPAD

-411 KVLIKKLI
+411 KVVIKKLI

-432 NDLSSNLDVQL
+432 NDLSSDLDVQL

-448 KVTLQGEVEVISQLT
+448 KVTLQGEEEVISQLT
-463 KDDIAIS
+463 KDDMVIS

>member
-1 MKKIA
+1 MKKMLTKLKMSLTNNIGLKFLAVLIA
-6 ILGSTGS
+6 LVLWLAIVNVNDPEKTITVSNIPISVTNESAITSRDMVYNVKSEQYLNITVSGKRS
-13 IGTQSLEVIRSQP
+13 IVSNLSAEDFRATASLK
-26 DMEATVL
+26 
-33 AAGSN
+33 
-38 VELLEKQIREFHP
+38 ELSKVNSIP
-51 KLVCVYKEDAAK
+51 V
-63 LLKQAVSDLDV
+63 DV
-74 TIVSGMDGLIEAAA
+74 TTKNA
-88 FPETQIVV
+88 
-96 TAVVGMIGIRPTIAA
+96 
-111 IKAGKDIAL
+111 
-120 ANKETLVT
+120 
-128 AGHLIIPM
+128 
-136 IKQYGVRLLPV
+136 
-147 DSEHSAIFQS
+147 S
-157 LMGSSPEGSTGHKI
+157 L
-171 DKILLTASGGPFRG
+171 
-185 WTKEQMKNIRPED
+185 
-198 ALKHP
+198 
-203 NWVMGRKITIVKQ
+203 GRKITIVKQ

-284 TTNISKKC
+284 NTNISKKC

-432 NDLSSNLDVQL
+432 NDLSSDLDVQL

-448 KVTLQGEVEVISQLT
+448 KVTLQGEEEVISQLT
-463 KDDIAIS
+463 KDDMAIS

-501 KIKAKAK
+501 KIKAKVK